1 MTRTRIVVYGD
12 VIDDLV
18 VAPVGEVLRDADTMA
33 TITRVAGGSAANTA
47 VWLGTLGADVALHG
61 RVGADDL
68 ARHEALLADA
78 GVVSRLSADPEAPTG
93 TAVIIVEGPHR
104 TMLTQRGANAAFDP
118 AQVTDA
124 ELVEAAVLHVSG
136 YVVFGATRPEGHD
149 ELAERALAA
158 GAELS
163 VDPGSASFLRS
174 LGATRL
180 RAIIARAGVLTPN
193 LDEGRALTGLDAPA
207 DIVRSLAAAPGEG
220 PEGAVP
226 ARPGGRTVALTL
238 GAEGCL
244 VGAGTAEPVA
254 IPAAPARVVDTTGA
268 GDAFAAGFLAAWV
281 SEAGLAPLERAVRAG
296 RAGVGN
302 AARGVAVVGGR
313 PV

>member
-1 MTRTRIVVYGD
+1 MSRTRIVVYGD

-18 VAPVGEVLRDADTMA
+18 VEPAGPVLHDADTMA

-61 RVGADDL
+61 RVAADDL
-68 ARHEALLADA
+68 ARHEALLTSA
-78 GVVSRLSADPEAPTG
+78 GVISRLSADPDLPSG
-93 TAVIIVEGPHR
+93 TAVIIVEGGHR

-124 ELVEAAVLHVSG
+124 ELAAAAVLHVSG

-207 DIVRSLAAAPGEG
+207 DVVRSLAAPPGAG

-226 ARPGGRTVALTL
+226 ARPDGRTVALTL
-238 GAEGCL
+238 GADGCL
-244 VGAGTAEPVA
+244 VAAGASEPIA

-281 SEAGLAPLERAVRAG
+281 EAAGLPPQERAVRAG
-296 RAGVGN
+296 EAGVAN
-302 AARGVAVVGGR
+302 AARGVGVIGGR
-313 PV
+313 P